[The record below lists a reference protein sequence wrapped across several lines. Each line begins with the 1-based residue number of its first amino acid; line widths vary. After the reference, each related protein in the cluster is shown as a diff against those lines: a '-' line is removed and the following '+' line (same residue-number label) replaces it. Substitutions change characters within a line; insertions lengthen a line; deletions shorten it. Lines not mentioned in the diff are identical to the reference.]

1 MNVTAAANFSAASR
15 SAWMLAPEPRS
26 GACLLAD
33 DYDSPWKEAIERYF
47 ADFMAFY
54 FPQAH
59 AQIDWA
65 QPLSFLDQELRAA
78 MREAELGKRVVDK
91 LVRVTRLGGSEEWV
105 YIHLEI
111 QGQPQAGFAERMFV
125 YHSRLFD
132 RYRKPIA
139 SLALLADDRSDWR
152 PTNYAHEMFGCQIHM
167 RFPVAKL
174 LDWAGSEA
182 RLEDSANPFALLTRA
197 HLETRATRKNPA
209 ARLAAKWAL
218 VKRLYQA
225 GFERQQIIDFFGL
238 IDWMMRLPKELDERF
253 WSDLDRFE
261 EEMKMRYVSSVE
273 RMALERGMEAGLQ
286 QGMEQGMQQGLRAGK
301 IQVIKQLLAA
311 RFGALPAPAKAKL
324 DAATEEELD
333 AWIEALLSAPSIDA
347 VFDASR
353 H

>member
-1 MNVTAAANFSAASR
+1 
-15 SAWMLAPEPRS
+15 MLASESSS
-26 GACLLAD
+26 GACQLAD

-54 FPQAH
+54 FPHAH

-197 HLETRATRKNPA
+197 HLATRTTRNDPA
-209 ARLAAKWAL
+209 ARLAAKWSL
-218 VKRLYQA
+218 VRRLYQA
-225 GFERQQIIDFFGL
+225 GFERQRIIDFFNL
-238 IDWMMRLPKELDERF
+238 IDWMMRLPKELEEKF

-261 EEMKMRYVSSVE
+261 EEMKMRYVNSVE
-273 RMALERGMEAGLQ
+273 RMALERGMETGL
-286 QGMEQGMQQGLRAGK
+286 QQGLRAGK
-301 IQVIKQLLAA
+301 IQVIAQLLAA

-333 AWIEALLSAPSIDA
+333 AWTEALLWAPSIDA